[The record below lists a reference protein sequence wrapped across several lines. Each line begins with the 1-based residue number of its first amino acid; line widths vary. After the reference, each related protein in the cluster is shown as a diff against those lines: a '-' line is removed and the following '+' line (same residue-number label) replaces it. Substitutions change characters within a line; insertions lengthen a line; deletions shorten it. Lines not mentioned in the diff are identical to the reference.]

1 MKKLTLIITL
11 LVSTVIFSSPSFS
24 EWRKVSESVD
34 GNIFYVDFERIRKHG
49 GYVYW
54 WDLTNLLKPDKDGDW
69 SYKIYNQGDCRLF
82 RYKRLTFHYHKE
94 LMGGGAHVVNN
105 VPDKNWKYPPP
116 NTSMETI
123 LKKVCSW

>member
-69 SYKIYNQGDCRLF
+69 SYKIYNQGDCRLL

-94 LMGGGAHVVNN
+94 LMGGGAHVVHNL
-105 VPDKNWKYPPP
+105 PDKNWKYPSP